1 MMLTFKD
8 RKVKQGRTGT
18 KNARVQDHISQKT
31 KDEGQKAQGIK
42 IVPETTCKF
51 IYQFWKS
58 IEVGEHWE
66 RSN

>member
-1 MMLTFKD
+1 ME
-8 RKVKQGRTGT
+8 
-18 KNARVQDHISQKT
+18 DHISQKT

-66 RSN
+66 ISN